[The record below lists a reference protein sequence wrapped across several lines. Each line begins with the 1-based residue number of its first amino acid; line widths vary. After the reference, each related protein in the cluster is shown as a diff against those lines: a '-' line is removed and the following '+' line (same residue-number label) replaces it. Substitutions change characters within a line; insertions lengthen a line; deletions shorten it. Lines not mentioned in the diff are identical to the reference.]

1 VLVVMLVFIRL
12 PAPRALCV
20 MPFHECLVCE
30 GAREIKLAFTESKD
44 HAASSL

>member
-1 VLVVMLVFIRL
+1 MLVVMVVFIGFRL
-12 PAPRALCV
+12 LEPYASCHFTNVSSR
-20 MPFHECLVCE
+20 